1 MLEKVV
7 ESVLEEY
14 VSEWVEGLDSEKM
27 KVALFAGK
35 VEFRDLRMRGAA
47 LDKFQLPMK
56 MKSGSVGKLSIKVPW
71 KKLTSQ
77 AVKIKIEDVFLVVE
91 PTDQDEARKN
101 EENDDSYVLRTRWA
115 KQQEVRMLEL
125 LEKVKNDGNSSSA
138 SEHDG
143 DPGTADPDPTASWSY
158 RKKILNTIMDNV
170 SFEFTNIHI
179 RYEDSKH
186 LASSIPLA
194 LGLTIDSIVISTT
207 NANGQPEFVDRA
219 QARTA
224 FVHRRLEMVQ
234 ASVYGDHIESP
245 GVKVGMGPTTSG
257 SNIIHPFSTRIN
269 LARNHDERSAATIP
283 KLRCSAEISAIRACL
298 TPEQSTFLIGIA
310 DFVSAHEVYLK
321 RLHFQ
326 RKRPTVPVRS
336 HARLWWQY
344 ALRGVMEL
352 HPSSANQKITATT
365 TGSSGCPP
373 CKASVV
379 TRRCNWK
386 LFATLWFARKEYIH
400 LHKNM
405 LRAAKKKKLVLES
418 VMTDRNRLNELEDCL
433 EVPTIVF
440 FRLCAAR
447 EIELEAQGN
456 DSPRKLSQWKSKWS
470 SGRTSSGS
478 SIGGASNGRDN
489 FLEKMELYLAVN
501 DRMHASSEGRTS
513 SFHEERNVEAL
524 LMALDLVVISFEVV
538 LVEEYKVGDKSDTR
552 DFLRFELNEFVVTV
566 LQRTSS
572 STVSSR
578 ITSVQILDFRQ
589 TYEVDHL
596 EKKEPQALLS
606 MIDTI
611 SPNGQVAT
619 RKNPFVE
626 LNIESSENKFQLDCV
641 FERFRYIHNLYATS
655 KLRAYFIPRVDEV
668 AVPAPVK
675 VEAPSPPKLTRKA
688 AALPAELLR
697 KKSIESAFGSPE
709 NTKPRRSSSVRARAV
724 HTKEIAFSVKLPE
737 IDIFVHTT
745 DASAEVEARLLG
757 THLQNGVAHNT
768 FELSIEGAETYFL
781 EPQTSASSDEEQ
793 EKSSDNDA
801 GSRKRSTLM
810 QSTSLVFYGQ
820 KLVEGYLV
828 PKWQMKCT
836 SPPIQFSMSSKQYQQ
851 LLQASA
857 EWQGP
862 SHEIETTK
870 TGKAAVFVPEDE
882 RLNVGISIP
891 QILIDFNGE
900 GPIQEALSA
909 ASTESEDII
918 GFELDIRDLSVMAR
932 FSSVAQAAAVDMT
945 ALSLVKRVK
954 EKLADNK
961 ADVTCSDAATTHESE
976 VVNSSIPTPLP
987 TTTDTVTSV
996 YDPSTGHR
1004 TNKLLELCGKTS
1016 IMVSSSEPLMG
1027 EVNIKQAAL
1036 YWDHELFVALVR
1048 YHSKS
1053 LIGNKKKPVVP
1064 PDSAEASI
1072 ASESTTH
1079 APVARLAFQ
1088 VRVQRWFAFFMPK
1101 TCWQEQI
1108 SFALHGT
1115 DLRLDVSTLETEY
1128 ACVKL
1133 DSAGE
1138 IQLTSSRL
1146 NQLKSENDTGDE
1158 EAPSGIHS
1166 EETHVLLRAQAPVR
1180 VTLESAGFGSLEHR
1194 GGAGVHYRIEGEEV
1208 QMNYLHLYWTP
1219 FLNHITKEIAGFSR
1233 WTDLLRMPAGMQ
1245 ALNERL
1251 NLELEI
1257 AHVSLLL
1264 PTCETEGKHKTPS
1277 DHIELDI
1284 RDISSTSRVY
1294 PADTTLEQLG
1304 VQIRNMQ
1311 ILAVMAEPNRPN
1323 HSITDEEAIK
1333 DEASVRHYSLG
1344 RFSDVFIEHV
1354 AVPFISSGKE
1364 KAKEGDGC
1372 ETESSVL
1379 DITTVLEEMEKM
1391 RSHTKVS
1398 LSSPSNWF
1406 SSMATK
1412 DHAGKPT
1419 TDTASGQEE
1428 KRAAASLAINPY
1440 QLELLSRI
1448 LDNNFASLPPPATCN
1463 FSNADEMKVTDMAF
1477 DLGDLALD
1485 LLDPLDSSIDKT
1497 NCEQPSSGT
1506 TIARICLERFQVA
1519 MDGFASLRSQVRA
1532 SSSNGALWKVDYDE
1546 GEPPD
1551 DVSNDVKSEVRTL
1564 CGSIF
1569 SSLADGV
1576 SKQGIDMVVD
1586 RRAPSPDIAIPPKDI
1601 RIHLDICELLPEIVE
1616 FGQRL
1621 RYFASIESELSEKIE
1636 RTETSLDVSITTGIV
1651 YYLAAECDPNHTD
1664 EYGIEDEISRRLY
1677 LNDAKLKMI
1686 ASGCIVGRYH
1696 SDDPENSKTQVYGRN
1711 MSVKVSSEWP
1721 PDPAALVAQ
1730 PPASPQ
1736 SDSTGSPTKNDV
1748 SGGSLESQTRYER
1761 TVCDDFTI
1769 DIELVTA
1776 EDAEATMAITLTH
1789 FHAVICTVDLFLF
1802 TQAKTVLGT
1811 DDDVSDGNAKK
1822 EETEETG
1829 SSEEGEA
1836 EADSK
1841 PVESQQRS
1849 LAPPEIEFR
1858 EDSISMVQLLLEDTS
1873 ITLLR
1878 QSGPHLSP
1886 IARLYTFRAMCKV
1899 TYEVG
1904 ERVDGVVPTLT
1915 EVAVEFPD
1923 ESLNEPNADDGVSI
1937 WGFNTALGSWEPI
1950 VEPWMFD
1957 LKGSLIRD
1965 ETGEVT
1971 ANLDFTGK
1979 EGHPLNVNMSPAM
1992 IDSFCLTAKAYDGA
2006 MHSARPPYVS
2016 PSNVISS
2023 DCYLVNDT
2031 GAPIT
2036 YWVTHDI
2043 GNASRGFTYAS
2054 RRKPKRELLSNR
2066 AKVALELLTSIS
2078 PSLRAEQ
2085 TVSFCWD
2092 DNEWHPL
2099 TDIPIRNTGKYIYGV
2114 RPRRSGGESEQDS
2127 NKKENAESP
2136 DAVTSNI
2143 PRPQL
2148 LHILLDVSATSGC
2161 RTFTISSLVR
2171 LFNETNIAV
2180 DCGVLEADGKTI
2192 TEIGTIEPKGACSV
2206 PFRFVQQIWSVRV
2219 FMKPH
2224 LYQSPAQLKSN
2235 SKLSAEP
2242 PSADRIHRW
2251 SNELFI
2257 SEKESSTLHTASC
2270 SLVLDDYA
2278 CKCQKMIDGTMPFHP
2293 SQICKANG
2301 SFFHAHSRVFTS
2313 SNASSLQYAQLKLMS
2328 PLTLVNNCGVPII
2341 AVLFALKKVRRTAG
2355 ASEDAHLISSQIIPP
2370 RGRVDTLS
2378 SALQDETYCSISMT
2392 GSSWSRLF
2400 RIPSILDSP
2409 EDTTKTATPAA
2420 ALKAIS
2426 SLPLKPGSGNKNVVL
2441 SLLDFQ
2447 SRTATLNVSF
2457 DSKET
2462 RERNAGH
2469 FMIVQPRF
2477 LLRNATTLPLV
2488 FSPQAKLIEKIP
2500 GTKSMMARFAKSPF
2514 SPSRKKQ
2521 SDECCGSA
2529 EMEAI
2534 HAKLNALQ
2542 DQKVSEDA
2550 IDEDELQAHYYS
2562 EVSAI
2567 MVQLEGNT
2575 LQSSSAQDISLEV
2588 GANTSLRVY
2597 NEATKR
2603 YHDLVA
2609 LFKQVGGSRSM
2620 EVTFVERYLLL
2631 NQTDH
2636 VLLASAVSN
2645 IAAKKG
2651 AGDDKKLLAAPPRST
2666 SEFSWWAHSSIPSDT
2681 CIRLKVQSPGGDDKQ
2696 AEDYQWSGKFS
2707 LHDVSETALKVST
2720 PDASRICV
2728 LRVQVR
2734 VEAAVQV
2741 CVVVTSED
2749 VAEFPLYRIINS
2761 CARET
2766 IWFKQIFDGVKKDAS
2781 AFQRGVMQS
2790 VAPGESVC
2798 FGWDEAFFLGTPNR
2812 EISVWYAPKD
2822 GTTSSDYHSSI
2833 LLDQPGE
2840 SQQVEIPSKAALPK
2854 APSRVYVRWHLQ
2866 GMTKTMV
2873 AQDVPLNRKERAG
2886 KQTRELVAAHGETER
2901 STTPGFTS
2909 EVVAHFRLPHFG
2921 VSLMTSTPDEL
2932 LLFSGQDVD
2941 IAYANINNDHDQC
2954 EVKIGCFQLDNQ
2966 LSDAIYPV
2974 VIAPILKKGSGCAGF
2989 RDEASSLSPD
2999 KQKSV
3004 EVRTAH
3010 GTEPLSGDEGENGDK
3025 HDTKSGSRAPVI
3037 RPHFFHLSILRLS
3050 YDDNMDYIKYFSAM
3064 MQPARIQIDEAFLL
3078 ALASFVTDCS
3088 ATLERNYPPER
3099 RRLTSEASKVFSKS
3113 SDKRFKS
3120 NSERRIYIETL
3131 QLHPVKIQLSVT
3143 ILNHYGETEESA
3155 TGLASL
3161 VKLPLAVTKAL
3172 LSSTFSQIDSA
3183 TLYLNALHLNHAFA
3197 SGAFLMSTVQ
3207 QHYMLQGMR
3216 QIYSLIG
3223 AADILGN
3230 PVGLVTNLG
3239 VGVKDFFYE
3248 PAAGLV
3254 TSPQEFVLGLSRGT
3268 TSLFTHSLYGAFNA
3282 ASKVTGTLSEG
3293 IATLSLDRKYLAER
3307 RAQGPRKQVATHI
3320 GTGLIHGTK
3329 QLGKGIFAGVTGVIT
3344 APAQGAIH
3352 GGLPGFIEGV
3362 GKGLIGVAVKP
3373 AAGVLD
3379 LAATTAAGIT
3389 ATTSALDRRTG
3400 LGKEVYRRREPR
3412 LLRVTSDQ
3420 RVRVYTPADALVSRL
3435 LLTLPMKYKLQ
3446 LPNELYDT
3454 HIFLPGARILVATS
3468 LRLLLLEFA
3477 SEGTLAT
3484 LTTAIMSSTSIP
3496 PPQVLWSHPLSKLVG
3511 AQRTPTGIAVHLGSS
3526 AFDAELMGPDA
3537 AEKANEDVATSMLSD
3552 LEELGTSGTDRV
3564 QAFLTDLVVR
3574 HQRATATSYGTE

>member
-1 MLEKVV
+1 MFERVV

-91 PTDQDEARKN
+91 PTEQDEARKN
-101 EENDDSYVLRTRWA
+101 EEDDDSYLLRTRWA

-138 SEHDG
+138 SDYEG
-143 DPGTADPDPTASWSY
+143 DPGAGDPDPTASWSY

-207 NANGQPEFVDRA
+207 NANGQEEFVDRA

-234 ASVYGDHIESP
+234 ASVYGDHIESSK
-245 GVKVGMGPTTSG
+245 VKVGMGPMASG

-298 TPEQSTFLIGIA
+298 NPEQSTFLIGIA
-310 DFVSAHEVYLK
+310 DFVSAHEMYLK

-326 RKRPTVPVRS
+326 RKRPTVRVRS
-336 HARLWWQY
+336 NARLWWQY

-352 HPSSANQKITATT
+352 HTSTANQKIITT
-365 TGSSGCPP
+365 TGASRSPSR
-373 CKASVV
+373 KASVS
-379 TRRCNWK
+379 TRRYDWK
-386 LFATLWFARKEYIH
+386 LFVTLWFARKEYIH

-405 LRAAKKKKLVLES
+405 LRAAKKKKLAIES
-418 VMTDRNRLNELEDCL
+418 LMADRNRLNELEDNL

-447 EIELEAQGN
+447 ELELEGQGN

-478 SIGGASNGRDN
+478 STSGASNGRDN
-489 FLEKMELYLAVN
+489 FLEKLELYVGVN
-501 DRMHASSEGRTS
+501 DRMHSSSEGRTS

-538 LVEEYKVGDKSDTR
+538 LVEEYKDGDKSDTR

-572 STVSSR
+572 CTVSSR

-589 TYEVDHL
+589 TYEVKHL

-611 SPNGQVAT
+611 TPNGQVAT

-626 LNIESSENKFQLDCV
+626 LNIESSENKFQLDCK

-655 KLRAYFIPRVDEV
+655 KLRAYFIPRTEDV
-668 AVPAPVK
+668 AAPARAK
-675 VEAPSPPKLTRKA
+675 EKSPSPPKLTRKA
-688 AALPAELLR
+688 AALPAQLLR
-697 KKSIESAFGSPE
+697 KKSLENAFGAPE
-709 NTKPRRSSSVRARAV
+709 ITKPRRSSSVRARAIP
-724 HTKEIAFSVKLPE
+724 TREIAFSVILPE
-737 IDIFVHTT
+737 IDVFVHTT

-757 THLQNGVAHNT
+757 THFQNGVAHNT
-768 FELSIEGAETYFL
+768 FELSIQGAETYFL
-781 EPQTSASSDEEQ
+781 EPHTSASSDGKREGSNEF
-793 EKSSDNDA
+793 DA
-801 GSRKRSTLM
+801 GGRKRSTLM

-828 PKWQMKCT
+828 PKWEMKCT

-862 SHEIETTK
+862 SHKNETMK
-870 TGKAAVFVPEDE
+870 SGKATLFVAEDE

-909 ASTESEDII
+909 ASTELEELT
-918 GFELDIRDLSVMAR
+918 GFELDIRDLNVMAR
-932 FSSVAQAAAVDMT
+932 FSSVAQAAAVDMS
-945 ALSLVKRVK
+945 ALSFVKR
-954 EKLADNK
+954 ERPKLPEGAARSDP
-961 ADVTCSDAATTHESE
+961 VTIGESE
-976 VVNSSIPTPLP
+976 AVNSSIPTPLTTASDTVSAAYDP
-987 TTTDTVTSV
+987 TT
-996 YDPSTGHR
+996 GNR
-1004 TNKLLELCGKTS
+1004 ICKLLELRGKTS
-1016 IMVSSSEPLMG
+1016 IMVSSFEPLMG
-1027 EVNIKQAAL
+1027 EVKIEQAAL
-1036 YWDHELFVALVR
+1036 YWDHELLVALVR

-1053 LIGNKKKPVVP
+1053 LIGKQSKAVVR
-1064 PDSAEASI
+1064 PDSADPAL
-1072 ASESTTH
+1072 TPMT
-1079 APVARLAFQ
+1079 RFAFQ

-1101 TCWQEQI
+1101 ACRQEQI
-1108 SFALHGT
+1108 SFTLRGT
-1115 DLRLDVSTLETEY
+1115 DLRLDISTFDTEY

-1133 DSAGE
+1133 DSSGE
-1138 IQLTSSRL
+1138 IQLISTRL
-1146 NQLKSENDTGDE
+1146 NRVKSENDIEGE
-1158 EAPSGIHS
+1158 GARIESRS
-1166 EETHVLLRAQAPVR
+1166 EETHVLLRAQAPVT
-1180 VTLESAGFGSLEHR
+1180 VTLESAGFGSLKHR
-1194 GGAGVHYRIEGEEV
+1194 CGAAAHYRIEGEEMQV
-1208 QMNYLHLYWTP
+1208 NYLHSYWSL

-1233 WTDLLRMPAGMQ
+1233 WTDLLRMPAGLQ
-1245 ALNERL
+1245 TLNERL
-1251 NLELEI
+1251 NLEMEI

-1264 PTCETEGKHKTPS
+1264 PTCESEGKHKTPS

-1284 RDISSTSRVY
+1284 RDISSSSRAY
-1294 PADTTLEQLG
+1294 PDDTTLEQLG
-1304 VQIRNMQ
+1304 VQVRTLQVI
-1311 ILAVMAEPNRPN
+1311 AVMIEPKNPN
-1323 HSITDEEAIK
+1323 QMTTDEETIK
-1333 DEASVRHYSLG
+1333 DEAPVRNFSLG
-1344 RFSDVFIEHV
+1344 QFSDVFIEHV
-1354 AVPFISSGKE
+1354 AVPLVSSCKGV
-1364 KAKEGDGC
+1364 AKDDEGC
-1372 ETESSVL
+1372 EDSSLL
-1379 DITTVLEEMEKM
+1379 DIMTVLEELEKM
-1391 RSHTKVS
+1391 RSHIKVS
-1398 LSSPSNWF
+1398 LSSSSNWLN
-1406 SSMATK
+1406 S
-1412 DHAGKPT
+1412 
-1419 TDTASGQEE
+1419 
-1428 KRAAASLAINPY
+1428 AASTKKDNDAADGTSRLALNPY
-1440 QLELLSRI
+1440 QIELLSRI
-1448 LDNNFASLPPPATCN
+1448 LDNNFASLPPPVCRN
-1463 FSNADEMKVTDMAF
+1463 FNDADDLKVTDMAF
-1477 DLGDLALD
+1477 VLGDLALD
-1485 LLDPLDSSIDKT
+1485 LLDPFDSPID
-1497 NCEQPSSGT
+1497 NSNGDRPSSGT
-1506 TIARICLERFQVA
+1506 TIARISLEQFKIA
-1519 MDGFASLRSQVRA
+1519 LDGFASLRSQVRA
-1532 SSSNGALWKVDYDE
+1532 SSCKGALWKVDYSEDE
-1546 GEPPD
+1546 TPD
-1551 DVSNDVKSEVRTL
+1551 DAASEVKSEVQTL

-1569 SSLADGV
+1569 SSSMDDV
-1576 SKQGIDMVVD
+1576 TKQGIDIVVD
-1586 RRAPSPDIAIPPKDI
+1586 QRVPSSDIAAHPKDV
-1601 RIHLDICELLPEIVE
+1601 RIHLDACELLPEIVE
-1616 FGQRL
+1616 FGQRI
-1621 RYFASIESELSEKIE
+1621 RYFASIESELSDKID
-1636 RTETSLDVSITTGIV
+1636 RADSSLNVSITTGIV
-1651 YYLAAECDPNHTD
+1651 YYLAAECVPNHVD
-1664 EYGIEDEISRRLY
+1664 EYGVEDEVSRRLY
-1677 LNDAKLKMI
+1677 PHDATLKMI

-1696 SDDPENSKTQVYGRN
+1696 SDDPDNSKTQVYGRN

-1721 PDPAALVAQ
+1721 PDPAVLIAPV
-1730 PPASPQ
+1730 PTSPQ
-1736 SDSTGSPTKNDV
+1736 SDSPTKNEEP
-1748 SGGSLESQTRYER
+1748 GAIQPQTKYER
-1761 TVCDDFTI
+1761 IVCDDFTI
-1769 DIELVTA
+1769 DVELVTA
-1776 EDAEATMAITLTH
+1776 EDAEATMAINLTH

-1802 TQAKTVLGT
+1802 SQAKNVLGA
-1811 DDDVSDGNAKK
+1811 DDDVSDGSTKR
-1822 EETEETG
+1822 EETEEDG

-1836 EADSK
+1836 DADSK

-1904 ERVDGVVPTLT
+1904 ERIDGVVPTLT
-1915 EVAVEFPD
+1915 EVVVEFPD

-1937 WGFNTALGSWEPI
+1937 WGFNTALGSWEPM

-1979 EGHPLNVNMSPAM
+1979 EGHPLNVNMSPAL
-1992 IDSFCLTAKAYDGA
+1992 IDSLCLTVKAYDGA
-2006 MHSARPPYVS
+2006 LHSAQVPYVS

-2031 GAPIT
+2031 GASIT

-2066 AKVALELLTSIS
+2066 AKVALELSTSIS

-2114 RPRRSGGESEQDS
+2114 RPRRFVGDGALDS
-2127 NKKENAESP
+2127 NTQESVQP
-2136 DAVTSNI
+2136 LDTEPSPI

-2148 LHILLDVSATSGC
+2148 LHILLDVSAASGC

-2180 DCGVLEADGKTI
+2180 DYGVLEADGKTI

-2224 LYQSPAQLKSN
+2224 LYHSPAQLKNN

-2242 PSADRIHRW
+2242 PSANRVHRW

-2257 SEKESSTLHTASC
+2257 SERENSTLHTASC

-2278 CKCQKMIDGTMPFHP
+2278 CKCQKMFDGTVPFHP
-2293 SQICKANG
+2293 TEICKANG

-2328 PLTLVNNCGVPII
+2328 PLTLVNNCGVPIV
-2341 AVLFALKKVRRTAG
+2341 AVLFTLKKVRRTAG
-2355 ASEDAHLISSQIIPP
+2355 ACEEAHMVSSQVVPP

-2378 SALQDETYCSISMT
+2378 CALHDETYCSISMT

-2400 RIPSILDSP
+2400 RIPSLLDST
-2409 EDTTKTATPAA
+2409 EETTKTTTPTA

-2426 SLPLKPGSGNKNVVL
+2426 SLPLKPRSDKNVVL

-2447 SRTATLNVSF
+2447 SRTATLHVSF

-2477 LLRNATTLPLV
+2477 LLRNATSLPLI
-2488 FSPQAKLIEKIP
+2488 FSPQVKLIEKIP

-2521 SDECCGSA
+2521 KDECCRSA

-2603 YHDLVA
+2603 YHDVVA

-2631 NQTDH
+2631 NQTHH
-2636 VLLASAVSN
+2636 VLLASAVSD

-2651 AGDDKKLLAAPPRST
+2651 AGDDKKVLAAPPRSS
-2666 SEFSWWAHSSIPSDT
+2666 SEFSWWTHSSVPSDT
-2681 CIRLKVQSPGGDDKQ
+2681 CIRLKVQRPSGDDKQ
-2696 AEDYQWSGKFS
+2696 VEDYQWSGKFS

-2734 VEAAVQV
+2734 VEATVQV

-2781 AFQRGVMQS
+2781 AFQRGVMQC

-2840 SQQVEIPSKAALPK
+2840 SQQVEIPSKDALPK

-2866 GMTKTMV
+2866 GVTKTMV

-2886 KQTRELVAAHGETER
+2886 KQTRELVAAHGEMQR
-2901 STTPGFTS
+2901 STSPGFTS

-2921 VSLMTSTPDEL
+2921 VSLVTSTPDEL

-2989 RDEASSLSPD
+2989 RDEAPSSSPD
-2999 KQKSV
+2999 KLKSA
-3004 EVRTAH
+3004 EVRSAH
-3010 GTEPLSGDEGENGDK
+3010 GTDSSSGDEGENGVK
-3025 HDTKSGSRAPVI
+3025 IGSRAPVI

-3050 YDDNMDYIKYFSAM
+3050 YDANMDYIKYFSAM

-3099 RRLTSEASKVFSKS
+3099 RRLTSEASKVQAT
-3113 SDKRFKS
+3113 SDKRFKP

-3344 APAQGAIH
+3344 APAQGAMQ

-3420 RVRVYTPADALVSRL
+3420 RVRVYTSADALVSRL
-3435 LLTLPMKYKLQ
+3435 LLTLPMKFKLQ

-3477 SEGTLAT
+3477 SGGTLAT

-3496 PPQVLWSHPLSKLVG
+3496 PPSVLWSHPLSKLVG
-3511 AQRTPTGIAVHLGSS
+3511 AQRTPTGIAVHMGAN
-3526 AFDAELMGPDA
+3526 AFDAELAGADA
-3537 AEKANEDVATSMLSD
+3537 PGKAKDDVATSILSD
-3552 LEELGTSGTDRV
+3552 LEELGAAGTDRV

>member
-234 ASVYGDHIESP
+234 ASVY
-245 GVKVGMGPTTSG
+245 
-257 SNIIHPFSTRIN
+257 
-269 LARNHDERSAATIP
+269 
-283 KLRCSAEISAIRACL
+283 
-298 TPEQSTFLIGIA
+298 
-310 DFVSAHEVYLK
+310 
-321 RLHFQ
+321 
-326 RKRPTVPVRS
+326 
-336 HARLWWQY
+336 
-344 ALRGVMEL
+344 
-352 HPSSANQKITATT
+352 
-365 TGSSGCPP
+365 
-373 CKASVV
+373 
-379 TRRCNWK
+379 
-386 LFATLWFARKEYIH
+386 
-400 LHKNM
+400 
-405 LRAAKKKKLVLES
+405 
-418 VMTDRNRLNELEDCL
+418 
-433 EVPTIVF
+433 
-440 FRLCAAR
+440 
-447 EIELEAQGN
+447 
-456 DSPRKLSQWKSKWS
+456 
-470 SGRTSSGS
+470 
-478 SIGGASNGRDN
+478 
-489 FLEKMELYLAVN
+489 
-501 DRMHASSEGRTS
+501 
-513 SFHEERNVEAL
+513 
-524 LMALDLVVISFEVV
+524 VVISFEVV

-641 FERFRYIHNLYATS
+641 FERFRYIHNL
-655 KLRAYFIPRVDEV
+655 
-668 AVPAPVK
+668 
-675 VEAPSPPKLTRKA
+675 
-688 AALPAELLR
+688 
-697 KKSIESAFGSPE
+697 
-709 NTKPRRSSSVRARAV
+709 
-724 HTKEIAFSVKLPE
+724 
-737 IDIFVHTT
+737 
-745 DASAEVEARLLG
+745 
-757 THLQNGVAHNT
+757 
-768 FELSIEGAETYFL
+768 
-781 EPQTSASSDEEQ
+781 
-793 EKSSDNDA
+793 
-801 GSRKRSTLM
+801 
-810 QSTSLVFYGQ
+810 
-820 KLVEGYLV
+820 
-828 PKWQMKCT
+828 
-836 SPPIQFSMSSKQYQQ
+836 
-851 LLQASA
+851 
-857 EWQGP
+857 
-862 SHEIETTK
+862 
-870 TGKAAVFVPEDE
+870 
-882 RLNVGISIP
+882 
-891 QILIDFNGE
+891 
-900 GPIQEALSA
+900 
-909 ASTESEDII
+909 
-918 GFELDIRDLSVMAR
+918 
-932 FSSVAQAAAVDMT
+932 
-945 ALSLVKRVK
+945 
-954 EKLADNK
+954 
-961 ADVTCSDAATTHESE
+961 
-976 VVNSSIPTPLP
+976 
-987 TTTDTVTSV
+987 
-996 YDPSTGHR
+996 
-1004 TNKLLELCGKTS
+1004 
-1016 IMVSSSEPLMG
+1016 
-1027 EVNIKQAAL
+1027 
-1036 YWDHELFVALVR
+1036 
-1048 YHSKS
+1048 
-1053 LIGNKKKPVVP
+1053 
-1064 PDSAEASI
+1064 
-1072 ASESTTH
+1072 
-1079 APVARLAFQ
+1079 
-1088 VRVQRWFAFFMPK
+1088 
-1101 TCWQEQI
+1101 
-1108 SFALHGT
+1108 
-1115 DLRLDVSTLETEY
+1115 
-1128 ACVKL
+1128 
-1133 DSAGE
+1133 
-1138 IQLTSSRL
+1138 
-1146 NQLKSENDTGDE
+1146 
-1158 EAPSGIHS
+1158 
-1166 EETHVLLRAQAPVR
+1166 
-1180 VTLESAGFGSLEHR
+1180 
-1194 GGAGVHYRIEGEEV
+1194 
-1208 QMNYLHLYWTP
+1208 
-1219 FLNHITKEIAGFSR
+1219 
-1233 WTDLLRMPAGMQ
+1233 
-1245 ALNERL
+1245 
-1251 NLELEI
+1251 
-1257 AHVSLLL
+1257 
-1264 PTCETEGKHKTPS
+1264 
-1277 DHIELDI
+1277 
-1284 RDISSTSRVY
+1284 
-1294 PADTTLEQLG
+1294 
-1304 VQIRNMQ
+1304 
-1311 ILAVMAEPNRPN
+1311 
-1323 HSITDEEAIK
+1323 
-1333 DEASVRHYSLG
+1333 
-1344 RFSDVFIEHV
+1344 
-1354 AVPFISSGKE
+1354 
-1364 KAKEGDGC
+1364 
-1372 ETESSVL
+1372 
-1379 DITTVLEEMEKM
+1379 
-1391 RSHTKVS
+1391 
-1398 LSSPSNWF
+1398 
-1406 SSMATK
+1406 
-1412 DHAGKPT
+1412 
-1419 TDTASGQEE
+1419 
-1428 KRAAASLAINPY
+1428 
-1440 QLELLSRI
+1440 
-1448 LDNNFASLPPPATCN
+1448 
-1463 FSNADEMKVTDMAF
+1463 
-1477 DLGDLALD
+1477 
-1485 LLDPLDSSIDKT
+1485 
-1497 NCEQPSSGT
+1497 
-1506 TIARICLERFQVA
+1506 
-1519 MDGFASLRSQVRA
+1519 
-1532 SSSNGALWKVDYDE
+1532 
-1546 GEPPD
+1546 
-1551 DVSNDVKSEVRTL
+1551 
-1564 CGSIF
+1564 
-1569 SSLADGV
+1569 
-1576 SKQGIDMVVD
+1576 
-1586 RRAPSPDIAIPPKDI
+1586 
-1601 RIHLDICELLPEIVE
+1601 
-1616 FGQRL
+1616 
-1621 RYFASIESELSEKIE
+1621 
-1636 RTETSLDVSITTGIV
+1636 
-1651 YYLAAECDPNHTD
+1651 
-1664 EYGIEDEISRRLY
+1664 
-1677 LNDAKLKMI
+1677 
-1686 ASGCIVGRYH
+1686 
-1696 SDDPENSKTQVYGRN
+1696 
-1711 MSVKVSSEWP
+1711 
-1721 PDPAALVAQ
+1721 
-1730 PPASPQ
+1730 
-1736 SDSTGSPTKNDV
+1736 
-1748 SGGSLESQTRYER
+1748 
-1761 TVCDDFTI
+1761 
-1769 DIELVTA
+1769 
-1776 EDAEATMAITLTH
+1776 
-1789 FHAVICTVDLFLF
+1789 
-1802 TQAKTVLGT
+1802 
-1811 DDDVSDGNAKK
+1811 
-1822 EETEETG
+1822 
-1829 SSEEGEA
+1829 
-1836 EADSK
+1836 
-1841 PVESQQRS
+1841 
-1849 LAPPEIEFR
+1849 
-1858 EDSISMVQLLLEDTS
+1858 
-1873 ITLLR
+1873 
-1878 QSGPHLSP
+1878 
-1886 IARLYTFRAMCKV
+1886 
-1899 TYEVG
+1899 
-1904 ERVDGVVPTLT
+1904 
-1915 EVAVEFPD
+1915 
-1923 ESLNEPNADDGVSI
+1923 
-1937 WGFNTALGSWEPI
+1937 
-1950 VEPWMFD
+1950 
-1957 LKGSLIRD
+1957 
-1965 ETGEVT
+1965 
-1971 ANLDFTGK
+1971 
-1979 EGHPLNVNMSPAM
+1979 
-1992 IDSFCLTAKAYDGA
+1992 
-2006 MHSARPPYVS
+2006 
-2016 PSNVISS
+2016 
-2023 DCYLVNDT
+2023 
-2031 GAPIT
+2031 
-2036 YWVTHDI
+2036 
-2043 GNASRGFTYAS
+2043 
-2054 RRKPKRELLSNR
+2054 
-2066 AKVALELLTSIS
+2066 
-2078 PSLRAEQ
+2078 
-2085 TVSFCWD
+2085 
-2092 DNEWHPL
+2092 
-2099 TDIPIRNTGKYIYGV
+2099 
-2114 RPRRSGGESEQDS
+2114 
-2127 NKKENAESP
+2127 
-2136 DAVTSNI
+2136 
-2143 PRPQL
+2143 
-2148 LHILLDVSATSGC
+2148 
-2161 RTFTISSLVR
+2161 
-2171 LFNETNIAV
+2171 
-2180 DCGVLEADGKTI
+2180 
-2192 TEIGTIEPKGACSV
+2192 
-2206 PFRFVQQIWSVRV
+2206 
-2219 FMKPH
+2219 
-2224 LYQSPAQLKSN
+2224 
-2235 SKLSAEP
+2235 
-2242 PSADRIHRW
+2242 
-2251 SNELFI
+2251 
-2257 SEKESSTLHTASC
+2257 
-2270 SLVLDDYA
+2270 
-2278 CKCQKMIDGTMPFHP
+2278 
-2293 SQICKANG
+2293 
-2301 SFFHAHSRVFTS
+2301 
-2313 SNASSLQYAQLKLMS
+2313 
-2328 PLTLVNNCGVPII
+2328 
-2341 AVLFALKKVRRTAG
+2341 
-2355 ASEDAHLISSQIIPP
+2355 
-2370 RGRVDTLS
+2370 
-2378 SALQDETYCSISMT
+2378 
-2392 GSSWSRLF
+2392 
-2400 RIPSILDSP
+2400 ILDSP

-2666 SEFSWWAHSSIPSDT
+2666 SEFS
-2681 CIRLKVQSPGGDDKQ
+2681 GDDKQ

-2707 LHDVSETALKVST
+2707 LHDVSETALKV
-2720 PDASRICV
+2720 I
-2728 LRVQVR
+2728 R

-3511 AQRTPTGIAVHLGSS
+3511 AQP
-3526 AFDAELMGPDA
+3526 
-3537 AEKANEDVATSMLSD
+3537 EKANEDVATSMLSD